1 MNSLIMDFYGLTTSF
16 AYFQQDKQN
25 TIAYFDVYYRRAPD
39 GAPFA
44 IANGISEIIDFIFNF
59 QFSKSDIE
67 YLKSTKQFT
76 ESYLNYLSKLRFTG
90 DVWAVADGTV
100 IFPNEPVIT
109 IRAPII
115 EAQLLE
121 TYILLKFNHASL
133 ITTKANRI
141 VRSAKNIPVLEFGV
155 RRAHG
160 KDSAIHGAL
169 YAYEAGTIG
178 TTCTEAGKEFGIK
191 EYGTMSHSYV
201 QCYESE
207 YEAFVAFAKTYPSN
221 CILLIDTYNTI
232 ESGLEN
238 AIKVHKK
245 ILAPMGKKLCAIRID
260 SGDLSYLAKECRR
273 RLDEAQMFDTKIIL
287 SNSLDEFV
295 IESIIAQNTPADLF
309 AVGEKLITANSNPL
323 FGGVYKLVA
332 IENNGKIVPKIKIS
346 DNLEKI
352 TTPGFKNIFRIYD
365 NKGKIISD
373 VVCLKSE
380 PKPSGNIELKD
391 PDRPWLIKKLTN
403 VKVRELRYKFIQKG
417 KRIFRSMTP
426 NDVRKNI
433 NLEIATLPPE
443 ALRLHHPQTITVN
456 ISQRLTEIKD
466 RLLIK
471 RYR

>member
-1 MNSLIMDFYGLTTSF
+1 MNSLIMDFYGLTTSY
-16 AYFQQDKQN
+16 AYFKQNMHN

-59 QFSKSDIE
+59 NFSKNDIE
-67 YLKSTKQFT
+67 YLRSTKQFS
-76 ESYLNYLSKLRFTG
+76 EEFLNFLSKLKFSG

-121 TYILLKFNHASL
+121 TFILLKFNHASL

-141 VRSAKNIPVLEFGV
+141 VRSANNIPVLEFGV

-169 YAYEAGTIG
+169 YAYEAGTVG
-178 TTCTEAGKEFGIK
+178 STCTEAGKLYGIK

-201 QCYESE
+201 QCYETE
-207 YEAFVAFAKTYPSN
+207 YEAFAAYAKTYPNS

-238 AIKVHKK
+238 AIKVHQK
-245 ILAPMGKKLCAIRID
+245 ILKPMGKKLQAIRID
-260 SGDLSYLAKECRR
+260 SGDLSYIAKICRE
-273 RLDEAQMFDTKIIL
+273 RLDEAGMQDTKIIL
-287 SNSLDEFV
+287 SNSLDEFI
-295 IESIIAQNTPADLF
+295 IEAILAQKTPVDLF

-332 IENNGKIVPKIKIS
+332 IENNGRIVPKIKIS

-365 NKGKIISD
+365 HKGKIISD
-373 VVCLKSE
+373 LVCLKSE
-380 PKPSGNIELKD
+380 QKPSGDIELKD
-391 PDRPWLIKKLTN
+391 PDRPWMIKKLSN

-417 KRIFRSMTP
+417 KRIFKSLTP
-426 NDVRKNI
+426 IEVRKNI
-433 NLEIATLPPE
+433 NIEIATLPPE
-443 ALRLHHPQTITVN
+443 ALRLHHPQSITVN
-456 ISQRLTEIKD
+456 FSQKLTDIKE